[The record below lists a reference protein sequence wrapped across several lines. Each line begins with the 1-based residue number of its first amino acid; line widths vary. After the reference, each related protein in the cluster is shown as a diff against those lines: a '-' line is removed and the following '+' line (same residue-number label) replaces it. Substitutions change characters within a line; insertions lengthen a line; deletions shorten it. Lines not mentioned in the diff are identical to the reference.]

1 MSFKEFM
8 EKCEHLDKDYE
19 ACVRKEGVLRTC
31 APALCSLYSEGGI
44 ICDPVPTVGDNG
56 TVESVIPLNG
66 KHVFPVT
73 KITSVTIGGYSP
85 ERIVEILKAAE
96 KVVAENCY
104 TCSCNKGAGKDCDI
118 DECVSRKLKKL
129 LGDK

>member
-1 MSFKEFM
+1 MSN
-8 EKCEHLDKDYE
+8 EHATENNSNAHPK
-19 ACVRKEGVLRTC
+19 
-31 APALCSLYSEGGI
+31 GGI
-44 ICDPVPTVGDNG
+44 ICDPVPTAGDNG

-66 KHVFPVT
+66 KQSFTVT
-73 KITSVTIGGYSP
+73 TITSVTIGGYSP
-85 ERIVEILKAAE
+85 HRIVEILKAAE

-129 LGDK
+129 LLDK